1 MTEIREMDGERVI
14 VTERG
19 NEQTI
24 LALPPD
30 ADDALVCELLA
41 AAIRRERDQ
50 LLAAC
55 DYIIMPDYPVD
66 EVLQAAWRAYRQ
78 ALRDIPEQPGFPM
91 EVEWPVAPEAAT
103 QNDAEGE
110 SSDDAE
116 KDESDDHSGEDPD

>member
-30 ADDALVCELLA
+30 ANEALVRELLA

-55 DYIIMPDYPVD
+55 DYIIMPDYPAD
-66 EVLQAAWRAYRQ
+66 EAAQAAWRAYRQ
-78 ALRDIPEQPGFPM
+78 ALRDMPEQPGFPM
-91 EVEWPVAPEAAT
+91 EVEWPEVPDEA
-103 QNDAEGE
+103 EE
-110 SSDDAE
+110 VLSDDAG